1 MTTVILKPHKE
12 ESLKRFHPWVFSGA
26 IARVVLDASHK
37 GDAPVEGEL
46 VCVRASTCNVLG
58 VGHWQVGSIA
68 VRMLTFGVETLPAD
82 FWSERIRA
90 AYRVRQTLGLA
101 DVPRDDVRCTK
112 ENNTFRLVHG
122 EGDFLPGL
130 IVDVYADTAV
140 IQAHSVGMHLCR
152 QEIAAAVVEVVPQ
165 VQNVYYK
172 SDDTLPFKAPIEGEK
187 TGWLVETSL
196 KDKSRSDEFWSIE
209 NGLAFRIDWLRGQKT
224 GFFIDQRENRALVE
238 RYAAGKEVLNMFCYT
253 GGFSLYAL
261 RGGAKHV
268 DSVDVSRKAIDI
280 VEANVQRNFPNC
292 TNHRA
297 ITADAFEFLN
307 GKINDQMVND
317 QMVNGNDQMVNDQM
331 VNDQMVNDQMVN
343 DYDLIILDPPAF
355 AKHRDAVKN
364 ALRGYQRINAKA
376 IEMIRPGGILF
387 TFSCSQAVDKEA
399 FRLAVFSAAAQVGRK
414 VRILHQLHQPQDHP
428 INIYHPE
435 GEYLKGLVLYVE

>member
-1 MTTVILKPHKE
+1 MTTVILKPYKE
-12 ESLKRFHPWVFSGA
+12 ESLLRFHPWVFSGA
-26 IARVVLDASHK
+26 IARVVLDAKHK
-37 GDAPVEGEL
+37 GDAPEEGEL
-46 VCVRASTCNVLG
+46 VCVQSSTSNVLG

-68 VRMLTFGVETLPAD
+68 VRILSFGSDSLPAD
-82 FWSERIRA
+82 FWRERIRA

-101 DVPRDDVRCTK
+101 DVQRDHVQSTK
-112 ENNTFRLVHG
+112 ENNTFRLIHG

-130 IVDVYADTAV
+130 IVDVYAETAV
-140 IQAHSVGMHLCR
+140 IQAHSVGMHVCR
-152 QEIAAAVVEVVPQ
+152 KEIADAILAEVPQ
-165 VQNVYYK
+165 VQNIYYK
-172 SDDTLPFKAPIEGEK
+172 SDDTLPFKALVEGERV
-187 TGWLVETSL
+187 GWLIHDQMVNDS
-196 KDKSRSDEFWSIE
+196 EFWSIE
-209 NGLAFRIDWLRGQKT
+209 NGLSFRIDWLRGQKT

-238 RYAAGKEVLNMFCYT
+238 RYAHGKDVLNMFCYT

-261 RGGAKHV
+261 RGGAKTV
-268 DSVDVSRKAIDI
+268 DSVDVSQKAIDLVNI
-280 VEANVQRNFPNC
+280 NVAKNFPKAK
-292 TNHRA
+292 NHTA
-297 ITADAFEFLN
+297 VAADAFEYLSAQKSA
-307 GKINDQMVND
+307 GKT
-317 QMVNGNDQMVNDQM
+317 
-331 VNDQMVNDQMVN
+331 
-343 DYDLIILDPPAF
+343 YDLIILDPPAF

-399 FRLAVFSAAAQVGRK
+399 FRLAVFSAAAQVGRS

>member
-1 MTTVILKPHKE
+1 MTTVYLKPKKE

-26 IARVVLDASHK
+26 IARVVLDAGHK
-37 GDAPVEGEL
+37 TSAPDEGEL
-46 VCVRASTCNVLG
+46 VCVRSSADEVLG
-58 VGHWQVGSIA
+58 VGHWQIGSIA
-68 VRMLTFGVETLPAD
+68 VRILAFGEEKLPVN
-82 FWSERIRA
+82 FWIQRINA
-90 AYRVRQTLGLA
+90 AYKVREAIGLIRS
-101 DVPRDDVRCTK
+101 D
-112 ENNTFRLVHG
+112 NNTFRLVHG

-140 IQAHSVGMHLCR
+140 VQAHSIGMHLCR
-152 QEIAAAVVEVVPQ
+152 KEIADAILAGVPQ

-172 SDDTLPFKAPIEGEK
+172 SDDTLPFKAAIEGEK
-187 TGWLVETSL
+187 TGYLIETVQ
-196 KDKSRSDEFWSIE
+196 DRNAQNEAFWSTE
-209 NGLAFRIDWLRGQKT
+209 NGLDFRIDWLRGQKT

-268 DSVDVSRKAIDI
+268 DSVDVSQKAIDL
-280 VEANVQRNFPNC
+280 VNVNVAKNFPKAA
-292 TNHRA
+292 NHTA
-297 ITADAFEFLN
+297 VAADAFEYLSAQKAQNRTF
-307 GKINDQMVND
+307 
-317 QMVNGNDQMVNDQM
+317 
-331 VNDQMVNDQMVN
+331 
-343 DYDLIILDPPAF
+343 DLIILDPPAF

-414 VRILHQLHQPQDHP
+414 VRILHQLHQPQDHS

-435 GEYLKGLVLYVE
+435 GEYLKGLVLYIE

>member
-1 MTTVILKPHKE
+1 MTTVILKPKKE
-12 ESLKRFHPWVFSGA
+12 ESLRRFHPWVFSGA
-26 IARVVLDASHK
+26 IARVLLDASHK

-46 VCVRASTCNVLG
+46 VCVRSSANEILG
-58 VGHWQVGSIA
+58 TGHWQVGSIA
-68 VRMLTFGVETLPAD
+68 VRILAFGVEQLPSD
-82 FWSERIRA
+82 FWCERIRA
-90 AYRVRQTLGLA
+90 AYKVREAIGLIRP
-101 DVPRDDVRCTK
+101 D
-112 ENNTFRLVHG
+112 NNTFRLIHG

-140 IQAHSVGMHLCR
+140 VQAHSIGMHESR
-152 QEIAAAVVEVVPQ
+152 NEIANALKSEIPQ

-172 SDDTLPFKAPIEGEK
+172 SDDTLPFKASIEGDK
-187 TGWLVETSL
+187 TGWLITNHQSPGASSRRNGKSGLRLEGLSQI
-196 KDKSRSDEFWSIE
+196 KDTDEFWSVE
-209 NGLAFRIDWLRGQKT
+209 NGLEFRIDWLRGQKT
-224 GFFIDQRENRALVE
+224 GFFVDQRENRALVE
-238 RYAAGKEVLNMFCYT
+238 RYASGKDVLNMFCYT

-261 RGGAKHV
+261 RGGAKTV
-268 DSVDVSRKAIDI
+268 DSVDVSQKAIDLVNI
-280 VEANVQRNFPNC
+280 NVARNFPNDPR
-292 TNHRA
+292 HHA
-297 ITADAFEFLN
+297 YAADAFDFLSE
-307 GKINDQMVND
+307 KITNHQSSITN
-317 QMVNGNDQMVNDQM
+317 
-331 VNDQMVNDQMVN
+331 
-343 DYDLIILDPPAF
+343 YDLIILDPPAF

-376 IEMIRPGGILF
+376 IEKIRPGGILF

>member
-1 MTTVILKPHKE
+1 MTTIYLKPHKE

-26 IARVVLDASHK
+26 IERTSPQPSPQERENGFLRE
-37 GDAPVEGEL
+37 GDL
-46 VCVRASTCNVLG
+46 VCVKSHSGDVLG
-58 VGHWQVGSIA
+58 VGHWQIGSIA
-68 VRMLTFGVETLPAD
+68 VRILAFGVETLPAD
-82 FWSERIRA
+82 FWGDRIRA
-90 AYRVRQTLGLA
+90 AYQVRESLGL
-101 DVPRDDVRCTK
+101 VRNVK
-112 ENNTFRLVHG
+112 SQISNLRSPNNTFRLIHG

-130 IVDVYADTAV
+130 IVDVYAETAV
-140 IQAHSVGMHLCR
+140 IQAHSVGMHVSR
-152 QEIAAAVVEVVPQ
+152 NEIAEAVVAAVPQ
-165 VQNVYYK
+165 VKNVYYK
-172 SDDTLPFKAPIEGEK
+172 SDDTLPFKAPIEGDRV
-187 TGWLVETSL
+187 GWLTPPPQPSPQGREIE
-196 KDKSRSDEFWSIE
+196 EFWSIE
-209 NGLAFRIDWLRGQKT
+209 NGLSFRIDWLRGQKT

-238 RYAAGKEVLNMFCYT
+238 RYANGKEVLNMFCYT

-261 RGGAKHV
+261 RGGAKKV
-268 DSVDVSRKAIDI
+268 DSVDVSQKAIDL
-280 VEANVQRNFPNC
+280 VNVNVAKNFPNAN
-292 TNHRA
+292 NHTA
-297 ITADAFEFLN
+297 VAADAFEYLTAQKTA
-307 GKINDQMVND
+307 GHT
-317 QMVNGNDQMVNDQM
+317 
-331 VNDQMVNDQMVN
+331 
-343 DYDLIILDPPAF
+343 YDLIILDPPAF

>member
-37 GDAPVEGEL
+37 ASVPEEGEL
-46 VCVRASTCNVLG
+46 VCVQSATDEVLG

-68 VRMLTFGVETLPAD
+68 VRILAFGVSELPKD
-82 FWSERIRA
+82 FWRERIRA
-90 AYRVRQTLGLA
+90 AYKVRESLGLISLQPSA
-101 DVPRDDVRCTK
+101 VSHQPYND
-112 ENNTFRLVHG
+112 TFRLVHG
-122 EGDFLPGL
+122 EGDWLPGL

-140 IQAHSVGMHLCR
+140 VQAHSVGMHVCR
-152 QEIAAAVVEVVPQ
+152 QVVAEAIIAEVPQ
-165 VQNVYYK
+165 VKNVYYK
-172 SDDTLPFKAPIEGEK
+172 SDDTLPFKAEIEGEK
-187 TGWLVETSL
+187 VGWLLRDTVIPEFRDT
-196 KDKSRSDEFWSIE
+196 DTEFWSQE
-209 NGLAFRIDWLRGQKT
+209 NGLEFRIDWLRGQKT

-238 RYAAGKEVLNMFCYT
+238 RYAKGKEVLNMFCYT

-268 DSVDVSRKAIDI
+268 DSVDVSQKAIDL
-280 VEANVQRNFPNC
+280 VEANVKRNFPQA
-292 TNHRA
+292 TNHTSV
-297 ITADAFEFLN
+297 TADAFEYLSAQKAQNRTF
-307 GKINDQMVND
+307 
-317 QMVNGNDQMVNDQM
+317 
-331 VNDQMVNDQMVN
+331 
-343 DYDLIILDPPAF
+343 DLIILDPPAF

-435 GEYLKGLVLYVE
+435 GEYLKGLVLFVE

>member
-1 MTTVILKPHKE
+1 MTTIYLKPHKE

-26 IARVVLDASHK
+26 IGRVLLDASHPSA
-37 GDAPVEGEL
+37 APEEGEL
-46 VCVRASTCNVLG
+46 VCVRSAANEVLG
-58 VGHWQVGSIA
+58 VGHWQIGSIA
-68 VRMLTFGVETLPAD
+68 VRILAFGMENLPED
-82 FWSERIRA
+82 FWNERIRA
-90 AYRVRQTLGLA
+90 AYRMREAVGLIRP
-101 DVPRDDVRCTK
+101 DND
-112 ENNTFRLVHG
+112 TFRLIHG
-122 EGDFLPGL
+122 EGDCLPGL

-140 IQAHSVGMHLCR
+140 VQAHSIGMHVWR
-152 QEIAAAVVEVVPQ
+152 QTIAQAIVAEVPH

-172 SDDTLPFKAPIEGEK
+172 SDDTLPFKASVEGEK
-187 TGWLVETSL
+187 TGWLLMANNQKPTAE
-196 KDKSRSDEFWSIE
+196 EFWSQE
-209 NGLAFRIDWLRGQKT
+209 NGLSFRIDWLRGQKT
-224 GFFIDQRENRALVE
+224 GFFVDQRENRALVE
-238 RYAAGKEVLNMFCYT
+238 RYAQGKDVLNMFCYT

-261 RGGAKHV
+261 RGGAKTV
-268 DSVDVSRKAIDI
+268 DSVDVSQKAIDLVNI
-280 VEANVQRNFPNC
+280 NVARNFPNIS
-292 TNHRA
+292 NHQA
-297 ITADAFEFLN
+297 VAADAFEYLSAQRD
-307 GKINDQMVND
+307 K
-317 QMVNGNDQMVNDQM
+317 GNT
-331 VNDQMVNDQMVN
+331 
-343 DYDLIILDPPAF
+343 YDLIILDPPAF

>member
-1 MTTVILKPHKE
+1 MTTVILKPKKE
-12 ESLKRFHPWVFSGA
+12 ESLRRFHPWVFSGA
-26 IARVVLDASHK
+26 IARVLLDASHK

-46 VCVRASTCNVLG
+46 VCVRSSANEILG
-58 VGHWQVGSIA
+58 IGHWQVGSIA
-68 VRMLTFGVETLPAD
+68 VRILAFGVEQLPSD
-82 FWSERIRA
+82 FWCERIRA
-90 AYRVRQTLGLA
+90 AYKVREAIGLIRP
-101 DVPRDDVRCTK
+101 D
-112 ENNTFRLVHG
+112 NNTFRLIHG

-140 IQAHSVGMHLCR
+140 VQAHSIGMHESR
-152 QEIAAAVVEVVPQ
+152 NEIANALMSEIPQ

-172 SDDTLPFKAPIEGEK
+172 SDDTLPFKASIEGDK
-187 TGWLVETSL
+187 TGWLITNHQSPVTHSQL
-196 KDKSRSDEFWSIE
+196 PVTHSDEFWSVE
-209 NGLAFRIDWLRGQKT
+209 NGLEFRIDWLRGQKT
-224 GFFIDQRENRALVE
+224 GFFVDQRENRALVE
-238 RYAAGKEVLNMFCYT
+238 RYASGKDVLNMFCYT

-261 RGGAKHV
+261 RGGAKTV
-268 DSVDVSRKAIDI
+268 DSVDVSQKAIDLVNI
-280 VEANVQRNFPNC
+280 NVARNFPNDPR
-292 TNHRA
+292 HHA
-297 ITADAFEFLN
+297 YAADAFDFLN
-307 GKINDQMVND
+307 EKITNHKSPITNHQSPTTNH
-317 QMVNGNDQMVNDQM
+317 QSPITN
-331 VNDQMVNDQMVN
+331 
-343 DYDLIILDPPAF
+343 YDLIILDPPAF

-376 IEMIRPGGILF
+376 IEKIRPGGILF

>member
-1 MTTVILKPHKE
+1 MTTIILKPHKE

-26 IARVVLDASHK
+26 IARIVLDAAHAAA
-37 GDAPVEGEL
+37 APEEGEL
-46 VCVRASTCNVLG
+46 VCVCSAANEPLG
-58 VGHWQVGSIA
+58 VGHWQIGSIA
-68 VRMLTFGVETLPAD
+68 VRILAFGVEQLPEH
-82 FWSERIRA
+82 FWHERIRA
-90 AYRVRQTLGLA
+90 AYQVREALGLIR
-101 DVPRDDVRCTK
+101 P
-112 ENNTFRLVHG
+112 ENNTFRLIHG

-130 IVDVYADTAV
+130 IVDIYADTAV
-140 IQAHSVGMHLCR
+140 VQAHSVGMHVNR
-152 QEIAAAVVEVVPQ
+152 MEIAKALTDEIPQ

-172 SDDTLPFKAPIEGEK
+172 SDDTLPFKAPIEGDKVGHLRE
-187 TGWLVETSL
+187 TGTPGFRDAE
-196 KDKSRSDEFWSIE
+196 EFWSME
-209 NGLAFRIDWLRGQKT
+209 NGLEFRIDWLRGQKT

-238 RYAAGKEVLNMFCYT
+238 RYAKGKEVLNMFCYT

-261 RGGAKHV
+261 RGGARSV
-268 DSVDVSRKAIDI
+268 DSVDVSQKAIDLVNI
-280 VEANVQRNFPNC
+280 NVARNFPND
-292 TNHRA
+292 TRHHA
-297 ITADAFEFLN
+297 YAADAFDFLN
-307 GKINDQMVND
+307 EKITN
-317 QMVNGNDQMVNDQM
+317 
-331 VNDQMVNDQMVN
+331 
-343 DYDLIILDPPAF
+343 YDLIILDPPAF

>member
-1 MTTVILKPHKE
+1 MTTVILKPKKE
-12 ESLKRFHPWVFSGA
+12 ESLRRFHPWVFSGA
-26 IARVVLDASHK
+26 IARVLLDASHK

-46 VCVRASTCNVLG
+46 VCVRSSANEILG
-58 VGHWQVGSIA
+58 IGHWQVGSIA
-68 VRMLTFGVETLPAD
+68 VRILAFGVEQLPSD
-82 FWSERIRA
+82 FWCERIRA
-90 AYRVRQTLGLA
+90 AYKVREAIGLIRP
-101 DVPRDDVRCTK
+101 D
-112 ENNTFRLVHG
+112 NNTFRLIHG

-140 IQAHSVGMHLCR
+140 VQAHSIGMHESR
-152 QEIAAAVVEVVPQ
+152 NEIANALMSEIPQ

-172 SDDTLPFKAPIEGEK
+172 SDDTLPFKASIEGDK
-187 TGWLVETSL
+187 TGWLITNHHSPITHSQLPVTH
-196 KDKSRSDEFWSIE
+196 SDEFWSVE
-209 NGLAFRIDWLRGQKT
+209 NGLEFRIDWLRGQKT
-224 GFFIDQRENRALVE
+224 GFFVDQRENRALVE
-238 RYAAGKEVLNMFCYT
+238 RYASGKDVLNMFCYT

-261 RGGAKHV
+261 RGGAKTV
-268 DSVDVSRKAIDI
+268 DSVDVSQKAIDLVNI
-280 VEANVQRNFPNC
+280 NVARNFPNDPR
-292 TNHRA
+292 HHA
-297 ITADAFEFLN
+297 YAADAFDFLSE
-307 GKINDQMVND
+307 KITNHQSPITN
-317 QMVNGNDQMVNDQM
+317 
-331 VNDQMVNDQMVN
+331 
-343 DYDLIILDPPAF
+343 YDLIILDPPAF

-376 IEMIRPGGILF
+376 IEKIRPGGILF

>member
-1 MTTVILKPHKE
+1 MTTIYLKPHKE

-26 IARVVLDASHK
+26 IARVVLDAKHP
-37 GDAPVEGEL
+37 GDAPAEGEP
-46 VCVRASTCNVLG
+46 VTVRSAANEVLG

-68 VRMLTFGVETLPAD
+68 VRILAFGVEELPEG

-90 AYRVRQTLGLA
+90 AYQVRLSIGLIRP
-101 DVPRDDVRCTK
+101 D
-112 ENNTFRLVHG
+112 NNTFRLIHG

-140 IQAHSVGMHLCR
+140 VQAHSVGMHVHR
-152 QEIAAAVVEVVPQ
+152 NEIAQALVTEVPQ
-165 VQNVYYK
+165 VENVYYK
-172 SDDTLPFKAPIEGEK
+172 SDDTLPFKAPVEGEK
-187 TGWLVETSL
+187 VGYLIQPSAVSIQQ
-196 KDKSRSDEFWSIE
+196 SDEFWSTE
-209 NGLAFRIDWLRGQKT
+209 NGLSFRIDWLRGQKT
-224 GFFIDQRENRALVE
+224 GFFVDQRENRALVE
-238 RYAAGKEVLNMFCYT
+238 RYAANKDVLNMFCYT

-261 RGGAKHV
+261 RGGAKTV
-268 DSVDVSRKAIDI
+268 DSVDVSQKAIDLVNI
-280 VEANVQRNFPNC
+280 NVERNFPDAK
-292 TNHRA
+292 NHTA
-297 ITADAFEFLN
+297 VAADAFEYLTAQKN
-307 GKINDQMVND
+307 AGKT
-317 QMVNGNDQMVNDQM
+317 
-331 VNDQMVNDQMVN
+331 
-343 DYDLIILDPPAF
+343 YDLIILDPPAF

-399 FRLAVFSAAAQVGRK
+399 FRLAVFSAAASVGRK

>member
-26 IARVVLDASHK
+26 IAKVVLDASHK
-37 GDAPVEGEL
+37 SAAPEEGEM
-46 VCVRASTCNVLG
+46 VCVRSSANEALG

-68 VRMLTFGVETLPAD
+68 VRILDFAAEELPRN
-82 FWSERIRA
+82 FWHERIRA
-90 AYRVRQTLGLA
+90 AYKVREAIGLIRP
-101 DVPRDDVRCTK
+101 D
-112 ENNTFRLVHG
+112 NNTYRLVHG

-140 IQAHSVGMHLCR
+140 VQAHSVGMHVSR
-152 QEIAAAVVEVVPQ
+152 NEIAKALMEVVPQ
-165 VQNVYYK
+165 IQNVYYK
-172 SDDTLPFKAPIEGEK
+172 SDDTLPFKAQIEGEK
-187 TGWLVETSL
+187 TGWLIKNQESKIEDL
-196 KDKSRSDEFWSIE
+196 DEFWSME
-209 NGLAFRIDWLRGQKT
+209 NGLSFRIDWLRGQKT
-224 GFFIDQRENRALVE
+224 GFFVDQRENRALVE
-238 RYAAGKEVLNMFCYT
+238 RYAKGKDVLNMFCYT

-261 RGGAKHV
+261 RGGAQTV
-268 DSVDVSRKAIDI
+268 DSVDVSQKAIDLVNI
-280 VEANVQRNFPNC
+280 NVARNIPKA
-292 TNHRA
+292 TNHQA
-297 ITADAFEFLN
+297 VAADAFEYLSAQKAA
-307 GKINDQMVND
+307 GKT
-317 QMVNGNDQMVNDQM
+317 
-331 VNDQMVNDQMVN
+331 
-343 DYDLIILDPPAF
+343 YDLIILDPPAF

-399 FRLAVFSAAAQVGRK
+399 FRLAVFSAAASIGRN

>member
-1 MTTVILKPHKE
+1 MTTIILKPHKE

-26 IARVVLDASHK
+26 IARIVLDAAHK
-37 GDAPVEGEL
+37 AAAPEEGEL
-46 VCVRASTCNVLG
+46 VCVESANGETLG

-68 VRMLTFGVETLPAD
+68 VRILAFGVSELSAD
-82 FWSERIRA
+82 FWEQRIRA
-90 AYRVRQTLGLA
+90 AYRVRETLGLIRP
-101 DVPRDDVRCTK
+101 D
-112 ENNTFRLVHG
+112 NNTFRLIHG

-140 IQAHSVGMHLCR
+140 VQAHSVGMHLCR
-152 QEIAAAVVEVVPQ
+152 EAVAEALVTVVPQ

-187 TGWLVETSL
+187 VGYLRNTAIPGFRDTE
-196 KDKSRSDEFWSIE
+196 EFWSTE
-209 NGLAFRIDWLRGQKT
+209 NGLAFRIDWLKGQKT
-224 GFFIDQRENRALVE
+224 GFFVDQRENRALVE
-238 RYAAGKEVLNMFCYT
+238 RYAANKEVLNMFCYT

-261 RGGAKHV
+261 RGGAKCV
-268 DSVDVSRKAIDI
+268 DSVDVSQKAIDL
-280 VEANVQRNFPNC
+280 VNANVAHNFPKAK
-292 TNHRA
+292 NHTA
-297 ITADAFEFLN
+297 VTADAFEYLTAQKNAGRTF
-307 GKINDQMVND
+307 
-317 QMVNGNDQMVNDQM
+317 
-331 VNDQMVNDQMVN
+331 
-343 DYDLIILDPPAF
+343 DLIILDPPAF

-399 FRLAVFSAAAQVGRK
+399 FRLAVFSAAASVGRK

-435 GEYLKGLVLYVE
+435 GEYLKGLVLYIE